1 MQLCCIWKCTPR
13 VFLRTSVSLWCDKD
27 IAIRI
32 SSLPRVQCKVSNSAS
47 EVLQEEAVWPWWHQ
61 ASEVSDLK
69 NMHNFDSKIYNIE
82 LLILISLLVKFILMG
97 DSFFVINWMRAFWE
111 HLHSKVCSYARLCK
125 VVLIFKSV
133 NGTPLMSE
141 FHIVRIA
148 KRRVLYRFFKW
159 NLTWNTQVQLWIFLE
174 SHSLLFKWRNPFHL
188 RLRECFNIKCA
199 LEKSHFSWINCQDCQ
214 KPANRNPARIRKL
227 YLNLVVG

>member
-1 MQLCCIWKCTPR
+1 
-13 VFLRTSVSLWCDKD
+13 
-27 IAIRI
+27 
-32 SSLPRVQCKVSNSAS
+32 
-47 EVLQEEAVWPWWHQ
+47 
-61 ASEVSDLK
+61 
-69 NMHNFDSKIYNIE
+69 
-82 LLILISLLVKFILMG
+82 MG
-97 DSFFVINWMRAFWE
+97 DPFFVINRMRAIWE

-174 SHSLLFKWRNPFHL
+174 SHSLLFKWRNP
-188 RLRECFNIKCA
+188 CFIYVCVNVSIFNVRSRKA
-199 LEKSHFSWINCQDCQ
+199 ILVESTVKTVRSQRIEIQLESENFIWTSWLANLHFQI
-214 KPANRNPARIRKL
+214 IRPRF
-227 YLNLVVG
+227 VEF

>member
-1 MQLCCIWKCTPR
+1 MQLFCIWKCTPKGI
-13 VFLRTSVSLWCDKD
+13 FKSFSSLSCDKD
-27 IAIRI
+27 IGYPDNSPPGQFAPDNSPPIFRQLAPNLQTTRPQYENPCVSIRI

-133 NGTPLMSE
+133 NGTLLMRK

-159 NLTWNTQVQLWIFLE
+159 NLNVEYPSPVMNFPWI
-174 SHSLLFKWRNPFHL
+174 
-188 RLRECFNIKCA
+188 A
-199 LEKSHFSWINCQDCQ
+199 
-214 KPANRNPARIRKL
+214 
-227 YLNLVVG
+227 